1 MNKPNSFSVEF
12 EPIGRRI
19 DVDPG
24 TTLLKA
30 AQEAGVQIHSL
41 CGGVGSCDSCRIRLE
56 AGELSLLTLEEKDT
70 LRKETDEGY
79 RLACRAKVLS
89 DVKIDIPPESLTT
102 PQRLQIEGQE
112 MDVELAPRVKVLD
125 VFLTAPSLTDLR
137 SDVKRLNQ
145 SLQEQGI
152 APPKINLST
161 LQHLPDKLREQEW
174 QVRLAMRGD
183 EVVAVLPLADR
194 LLGLAIDI
202 GTTKL
207 AAYLVDLSSGETLA
221 KSGAMN
227 PQIGYGEDVISRI
240 AYADQ
245 NEQGSTILQSKLV
258 ERLNEILKEL
268 CDQAMCLPEQIVDI
282 VVVGNTAMHHLFA
295 GLPVHQLGVAPYVPA
310 INSPLDIPSGEIG
323 LETATG
329 SYVHMPPVIAGYVG
343 ADHVAM
349 LLATDVWQSED
360 TIIAL
365 DIGTNTEITLTT
377 NGRLL
382 CCSCAS
388 GPAFEGAHI
397 QDGMRAAPGA
407 IERVQIEDMEIRLST
422 IGNEPPIGICGS
434 GILDAVAEAL
444 SVGILE
450 PAGRMRED
458 HPLVRNQGREA
469 EIVLV
474 EREGGRDI
482 VVTRGDINELQLA
495 KGAIRAGIDTLLNEA
510 GLTHEDIDEIVLAG
524 AFGTYLN
531 PASTI
536 KVGMFP
542 PVSLEKINQVGNAA
556 GVGAVRM
563 LISMKEREK
572 ASAIFE
578 KIEYIELTT
587 HPNFYEMFLKA
598 LQF

>member
-1 MNKPNSFSVEF
+1 
-12 EPIGRRI
+12 
-19 DVDPG
+19 
-24 TTLLKA
+24 
-30 AQEAGVQIHSL
+30 
-41 CGGVGSCDSCRIRLE
+41 
-56 AGELSLLTLEEKDT
+56 
-70 LRKETDEGY
+70 
-79 RLACRAKVLS
+79 
-89 DVKIDIPPESLTT
+89 
-102 PQRLQIEGQE
+102 
-112 MDVELAPRVKVLD
+112 
-125 VFLTAPSLTDLR
+125 LR

-365 DIGTNTEITLTT
+365 DIGTNTEITLAT